1 MALLALELNDAC
13 LVLARGAG
21 QGEWLA
27 DSEGYALLD
36 GDTILTGEAARSRA
50 RLRPLY
56 AYNRF
61 WRDIGTGDLP
71 RTNARAQSP
80 ADLAFAHLDDLLAS
94 HRMPGDELLLA
105 LPAGFTREQLGLLLG
120 VANEC
125 GVQVSGLVDA
135 AVAATALEPAGERV
149 LHLDLELHHAVL
161 TLLERGGAELR
172 RTQSELLPRHGLLAL
187 QEKWVEAIAGAF
199 VRRTRFDPLHE
210 ARNEQVLWNSLAGW
224 LAALEVNESLE
235 SALTDGEDERTV
247 ELTRESLL
255 GATRER
261 YAALCHFVQNQ
272 CPAGVQTDVVV
283 TDRVA
288 RAPGLMDAL
297 ATVPTVTVRSLP
309 HGAAAL
315 ATLRYAEQ
323 IRRAAGQVALVTRL
337 ATGHVPPDVDRPAI
351 VAPTVSPAERPT
363 HVVFGGRALPISAA
377 PLAIGSALSAARR
390 ALQVPAGPGISRE
403 HCQVV
408 RRDGYAWLED
418 RSTYGTFVNESPV
431 RGAVALRVG
440 DRVRLGNP
448 GITLEL
454 IQVVDDDGT
463 PTQL

>member
-36 GDTILTGEAARSRA
+36 GDTILTGEPARSRA

-61 WRDIGTGDLP
+61 WRDIGTDDLP
-71 RTNARAQSP
+71 RSNARAQSA
-80 ADLAFAHLDDLLAS
+80 ADLAFAHLDDLLAP
-94 HRMPGDELLLA
+94 HRLPGDELLLA
-105 LPAGFTREQLGLLLG
+105 LPAGHSREQLGLLLG
-120 VANEC
+120 VASEC
-125 GVQVSGLVDA
+125 GVQLSGLVDA

-161 TLLERGGAELR
+161 TLLEGGGVELR
-172 RTQSELLPRHGLLAL
+172 RVQSELLPRHGLLAL

-224 LAALEVNESLE
+224 LAALETNESVEIGL
-235 SALTDGEDERTV
+235 ADGESERTV

-255 GATRER
+255 AATRDR
-261 YAALCHFVQNQ
+261 YVALCRFVQNQ

-297 ATVPTVTVRSLP
+297 ATVPAVTVRSLP

-315 ATLRYAEQ
+315 AALRHADQ
-323 IRRAAGQVALVTRL
+323 IRRAPGQVALVTRI
-337 ATGHVPPDVDRPAI
+337 ATGQAPPGVDRPA
-351 VAPTVSPAERPT
+351 VTAPAMSPSERPT
-363 HVVFGGRALPISAA
+363 HVVFGGRALPISTA
-377 PLAIGSALSAARR
+377 PLAIGSAIAAVQR
-390 ALQVPAGPGISRE
+390 ALQVPAGPAFRASTAKSCVATVTRGSRTAARTAPSSTRAPCAE
-403 HCQVV
+403 PLRCASATGCGSAI
-408 RRDGYAWLED
+408 RAS
-418 RSTYGTFVNESPV
+418 RSN
-431 RGAVALRVG
+431 
-440 DRVRLGNP
+440 
-448 GITLEL
+448 
-454 IQVVDDDGT
+454 
-463 PTQL
+463 